1 MKPLDLIPKT
11 NAAAYRFHIEMRR
24 GRQPA
29 IIERDIFSS
38 NVNVTWWNNLT
49 KSTFFIVPRETH

>member
-1 MKPLDLIPKT
+1 LIPKT

-38 NVNVTWWNNLT
+38 NVNVTRWNNLT
-49 KSTFFIVPRETH
+49 KSTFFIVSRETH

>member
-38 NVNVTWWNNLT
+38 NVTRWNNLT
-49 KSTFFIVPRETH
+49 KSTFFIVSRETH

>member
-29 IIERDIFSS
+29 IIERDIL
-38 NVNVTWWNNLT
+38 VVT
-49 KSTFFIVPRETH
+49 SQGGII